1 MNKNKL
7 CVFVIVGF
15 NNPSVTEKLIVSF
28 KENIK
33 KIELVLFD
41 NSNNPDLLLL
51 AKKYHLVY
59 LPAEKNLGFSAGC
72 NWIVEW
78 VLEERPQAK
87 VVGLLNNDL
96 VFPNVFGERFRDSL
110 EEFLSEKNMVAL
122 SPIFYKDSKLTKL
135 ENAGVLYFQSGLAFQ
150 NRRTQNPHNCLL
162 NAACLF
168 LKMDFCKK
176 TIKKDGFIFQPSFFL
191 NGEDVE
197 LSLRILSR
205 GFRFKIDPSL
215 KIQHLGSLSIKK
227 MGEEGI
233 LLSWRNLIWTTLM
246 VRKISLI
253 DLVMIIFGQLLLLIL
268 SFKYQYFLIIPKIYL
283 QTIRDY
289 KKINISREK
298 FMSKSTVPF
307 TEYVHFG
314 VAPLPNFKR

>member
-162 NAACLF
+162 NAA
-168 LKMDFCKK
+168 
-176 TIKKDGFIFQPSFFL
+176 
-191 NGEDVE
+191 
-197 LSLRILSR
+197 
-205 GFRFKIDPSL
+205 
-215 KIQHLGSLSIKK
+215 
-227 MGEEGI
+227 
-233 LLSWRNLIWTTLM
+233 
-246 VRKISLI
+246 LI